1 MKINV
6 SKDYIGIRIDKL
18 IMSYEPT
25 YARNQIQQWIKTG
38 HVLVNDMEVKSN
50 YKCKENDVVEWEIP
64 KEVPVEIFPEPL
76 SLDVVY
82 EDDYLIVI
90 NKEKGMLVHPTK
102 QEQTNTLVNGL
113 IYYYNKLSTLSG
125 EIRPGIVHRLDRD
138 TSGVIVIAK
147 DDTTH
152 SRLQKQF
159 KQQTVKRLYEAIVY
173 GIVEQNK
180 GIIKAPIARHPT
192 QRLKRI
198 VDATRGKEAET
209 HFQVLNRMKDYTHLQ
224 CELITGR
231 THQIRVHLEYMNHP
245 IVGDT
250 LYNVKSNQLIEGQAL
265 YAKEIELTH
274 PHTNER
280 MRFTV
285 KQPTYF
291 TELLQKLQ
299 RMS

>member
-6 SKDYIGIRIDKL
+6 SKDYTGIRIDKL
-18 IMSYEPT
+18 MMSYEPA
-25 YARNQIQQWIKTG
+25 YARNQIQQWIKAG
-38 HVLVNDMEVKSN
+38 NVLVNNMEVKSN
-50 YKCKENDVVEWEIP
+50 YKCKENDVIEWEIP
-64 KEVPVEIFPEPL
+64 KEIPVEILPEPT
-76 SLDVVY
+76 SLDVIY

-90 NKEKGMLVHPTK
+90 NKEKGMLVHPTQ
-102 QEQTNTLVNGL
+102 QEKTNTLVNGL

-138 TSGVIVIAK
+138 TSGVMVIAR
-147 DDTTH
+147 DDLTH
-152 SRLQKQF
+152 HRLQQQF
-159 KQQTVKRLYEAIVY
+159 KQQSVKRIYEAIVY

-180 GIIKAPIARHPT
+180 GMIKAPIDRHPT

-198 VDATRGKEAET
+198 VDAKGKEEET

-231 THQIRVHLEYMNHP
+231 THQIRVHLDYINHP

-250 LYNVKSNQLIEGQAL
+250 LYNVKSNQPIEGQAL
-265 YAKEIELTH
+265 YAKEIEFIH
-274 PHTNER
+274 PHTNEK

-291 TELLQKLQ
+291 MELLQMLE